1 MNDKFLYQLREQPRP
16 EFAESLHRKLSLSQP
31 ALLLRG
37 GRLKPAFSLSL
48 ATPARA
54 VVLIGLLLAIVLI
67 SVTPVRSAVLSFLSR
82 VGGLSFEVT
91 TDYPGDNYPGEEEI
105 TIESRTLPLTEA
117 VALLPSPVH
126 LPQNVV
132 LEQEVSVTE
141 WSPGNFHI
149 FLRGQTQ
156 QDVHFYMTVQG
167 DPDPNG
173 GEIIFPDSAE
183 EIFLDADHPAALIRG
198 GWNYDTKAWDDAYGS
213 VRIKWTLD
221 NLLYDLGGQIEDL
234 DALLEVARS
243 MLP

>member
-1 MNDKFLYQLREQPRP
+1 
-16 EFAESLHRKLSLSQP
+16 
-31 ALLLRG
+31 
-37 GRLKPAFSLSL
+37 LKPAFSLSL

-54 VVLIGLLLAIVLI
+54 VVLIGLMLAIALM
-67 SVTPVRSAVLSFLSR
+67 SVTPVRSAVMSFLIR
-82 VGGLSFEVT
+82 VGGQSFDVT

-132 LEQEVSVTE
+132 LEQEVSVGE
-141 WSPGNFHI
+141 LSPGNLSV

-156 QDVHFYMTVQG
+156 QGVRFHMYILTN
-167 DPDPNG
+167 PDTNG

-183 EIFLDADHPAALIRG
+183 EIFLDAEHPAALIRG
-198 GWNYDTKAWDDAYGS
+198 GWNYDTKVWDDAYGA

-221 NLLYDLGGQIEDL
+221 NLLYDLGGNIDNLE
-234 DALLEVARS
+234 ALLEVARS
-243 MLP
+243 TLP